1 MTKLSALDAL
11 IPHAAPTEPVARTL
25 LVAIRRLATG
35 GLNDAH
41 ASNLLI
47 SNFGMHY
54 RRPLLFLRIFLEE
67 ISRISRRQIA
77 IAPCCCPRM
86 TAGEVAFLEVVARA
100 RVEPDTARAT
110 QLHPFVRPHPETGQ
124 PGLFSCLGYII
135 GFQGMDDAEAMPLL
149 GELYQWQ
156 SQERFQYRHR
166 WRKGMLVMWDNRSLL
181 HAATGGYAGHARLLH
196 RTTIAA
202 A

>member
-110 QLHPFVRPHPETGQ
+110 ISRIAGTLDCLPAISVAQALADALDDIGHPLIFTNIEQCRG
-124 PGLFSCLGYII
+124 
-135 GFQGMDDAEAMPLL
+135 
-149 GELYQWQ
+149 
-156 SQERFQYRHR
+156 
-166 WRKGMLVMWDNRSLL
+166 
-181 HAATGGYAGHARLLH
+181 
-196 RTTIAA
+196 
-202 A
+202 